1 LVATIRKEHQTFA
14 ERIKALRGYL
24 SMTRKE
30 FCSKH
35 GIPEPTLR
43 AWELSLYSISPTHL
57 QKLIKAFEREN
68 ILCTTDW
75 LLHGEG
81 TPPLFAVETI
91 NRELEKVTDDMSG
104 NPSLVSPVL
113 VESAV
118 FGRYNPGSF
127 VMQVSDNSM
136 LPQFERGDY
145 VGGIKQDLSLKPADF
160 GKIYI
165 VILEDGSQVV
175 RIVYQGDTEKTFTL
189 GCLNLL
195 NQQKNPIMSE
205 IKPKELYQVV
215 WHRKN

>member
-1 LVATIRKEHQTFA
+1 
-14 ERIKALRGYL
+14 
-24 SMTRKE
+24 
-30 FCSKH
+30 
-35 GIPEPTLR
+35 
-43 AWELSLYSISPTHL
+43 
-57 QKLIKAFEREN
+57 
-68 ILCTTDW
+68 TTDW

-145 VGGIKQDLSLKPADF
+145 VGGIKQDLSLKPTDF